1 MMQPHMGTQKMS
13 DDKKSILSTNSG
25 LTTGGIG
32 AVLTTLVPLIAPDSN
47 SEWRPFLY
55 ALAPIVSAGLTYI
68 MLYVINRHGLES
80 PAEAA
85 IRNRLE
91 RDLKGIDEQLKSQH
105 LSEQFRAELI
115 EDREKTVRKIVNI
128 GKTVEVLP
136 SNSVKN
142 E

>member
-1 MMQPHMGTQKMS
+1 MGTQKMS

>member
-1 MMQPHMGTQKMS
+1 MGTQKMS

-32 AVLTTLVPLIAPDSN
+32 AVLTTLVPLISPDSN